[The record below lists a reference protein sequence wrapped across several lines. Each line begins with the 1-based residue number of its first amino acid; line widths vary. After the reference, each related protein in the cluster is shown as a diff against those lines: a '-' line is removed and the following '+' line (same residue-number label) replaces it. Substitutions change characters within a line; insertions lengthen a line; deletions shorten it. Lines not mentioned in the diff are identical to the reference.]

1 MPEGEHMTNV
11 AEVPVEVYLEIG
23 AKRVVAGALEWP
35 GWCRAGRDAGAALD
49 ALLAAGPRY
58 AQVLTAAGIH
68 FVAPAGPRE
77 LAVAERFPGGS
88 TTDFGAPELAPA
100 ADARPFGEAD
110 LERCQTLLRA
120 GWAAFDAAL
129 QAAGGVE
136 LRKGPR
142 GGGRDLEKIAGHVLA
157 SEQGYLAGLAWR
169 FERRANEPAD
179 QQRDRTRQAVL
190 DALAA
195 AARDALPARRPR
207 GGALWLPRYFVR
219 RVAWHTLDH
228 VWEIE
233 DRRLS

>member
-1 MPEGEHMTNV
+1 MTDS
-11 AEVPVEVYLEIG
+11 AAAPVEVYLEIG

-58 AQVLTAAGIH
+58 AQVLAAAGIP
-68 FVAPAGPRE
+68 FAAPAGPRA

-100 ADARPFGEAD
+100 HDSRPFGEPD
-110 LERCQTLLRA
+110 RERSQALLRA
-120 GWAAFDAAL
+120 CWAAFDAAVHE
-129 QAAGGVE
+129 ARGAE

-142 GGGRDLEKIAGHVLA
+142 GGGRELAGIEEHVLT

-169 FERRANEPAD
+169 FERRPDEPLE
-179 QQRDRTRQAVL
+179 QQRARTRQAAL
-190 DALAA
+190 DALDA
-195 AARDALPARRPR
+195 AARGALPERRPR

-219 RVAWHTLDH
+219 RVAWHILDH

-233 DRRLS
+233 DRRLP